1 MWYNK
6 VRLQMP
12 YRKVSSTFIQ
22 HKHLLSE
29 KTRFHMRFCIK
40 CISANATFR
49 LAYIHT
55 KLKYQVEDK
64 SFIHISSFSEE
75 VSQKLPSLTELNSP
89 KISTRNHILTKHGDK
104 YYFTD
109 YV

>member
-6 VRLQMP
+6 VGLQMP

-22 HKHLLSE
+22 HKHMLSE

-75 VSQKLPSLTELNSP
+75 VSIKAPSASV
-89 KISTRNHILTKHGDK
+89 G
-104 YYFTD
+104 Y
-109 YV
+109 